1 MDVNTLMLQYGI
13 DMSRDIGRRNNYL
26 SWVQEHLIAH
36 ALGVDPDGRTGRP
49 DITVGTRTL
58 ECRIVSPRA
67 CGGATLAGSWS
78 QITAGSVVDYVYIV
92 SSRDMTTFAFLH
104 IPDVS
109 IDDFKPPT
117 NGSGGKAY
125 MMRSAVVNRV
135 RCLHGAV
142 SATPGGFR
150 IALLPL

>member
-1 MDVNTLMLQYGI
+1 MDVDTLMLQYGI
-13 DMSRDIGRRNNYL
+13 DTARDIGRRNNFL
-26 SWVQEHLIAH
+26 SWVQEHLVAR
-36 ALGVDPDGRTGRP
+36 ALGVSSDGRTGQP

-78 QITAGSVVDYVYIV
+78 QISPDRVVDYVYIV
-92 SSRDMTTFAFLH
+92 SSRDMTSFAFLH

-117 NGSGGKAY
+117 KRHGGKAY
-125 MMRSAVVNRV
+125 MMRSSVVGRV
-135 RCLHGAV
+135 RCLHGTV
-142 SATPGGFR
+142 NPTPNGFR
-150 IALLPL
+150 IALVPL